1 MGETNSSSTVPQW
14 RQTDYAQ
21 HDVIAA
27 DHVFTDVNNATINDH
42 VTGFAVTRRRVLWLA
57 FRDQVRSRIVIYT
70 NRYIRALSLIST
82 RTEAGSY
89 VYGVSAADALQRIV
103 AYRLLLDQFRPS
115 VRLSVCDKSEHYEN
129 GRDWPMVSMG
139 IAVIGENIGS
149 HHRDTH
155 GTQPQPPYAPS
166 SQTLC

>member
-1 MGETNSSSTVPQW
+1 LGETNSSSTVPQW
-14 RQTDYAQ
+14 RQTDYTQ

-27 DHVFTDVNNATINDH
+27 DHVFSDVNNATINDH

-89 VYGVSAADALQRIV
+89 VHGVSAADALQRIV

-115 VRLSVCDKSEHYEN
+115 VRLSVRDVHYEN

-139 IAVIGENIGS
+139 IAVIGEYIGS

-155 GTQPQPPYAPS
+155 GTHLQPPYALS